1 MTSKYQPMVYAALIS
16 LLLVACSGESKK
28 EEASASETEIKAAPQ
43 IEVARYKD
51 GDMVKEGDAI
61 KLSFTLPKEAE
72 NPDSIV
78 LTLNEKPFQKGLQTS
93 ATIATNGL
101 KMGRQR
107 IVIEAYKGGTVAAE
121 RYLSLNIKSSIK
133 PASYRYTVAATY
145 PHDTRAYTQGLA
157 FDGNTL
163 YEGTGQRGIS
173 DLRIVDLKSGQV
185 VKNVPLPDQ
194 VFGEG
199 IAILGDKIYQLSWQ
213 EQRGFIYKKGTL
225 ERIGEFTYAGEGWG
239 LTTDGKVLYQSDGTR
254 AIRIVDPANLTEKG
268 RIEVYDNVGAVEY
281 INELEYIDGELW
293 ANIYQADK
301 VARIDPETGKVL
313 GYIDFS
319 NLLSR
324 EDYSETTD
332 VLNGIA
338 YHKATGKVYVTGKN
352 WPKLFEVKVVKK

>member
-1 MTSKYQPMVYAALIS
+1 MSKHQPMVYAALLSLSLIS
-16 LLLVACSGESKK
+16 CSGDSKK
-28 EEASASETEIKAAPQ
+28 EATSASETEIKAAPQ
-43 IEVARYKD
+43 IEVSRYKE
-51 GDMVKEGDAI
+51 GDMIKEGDAI
-61 KLSFTLPKEAE
+61 ALSFTLPKEAA

-78 LTLNEKPFQKGLQTS
+78 VSLNDKPIQKGLQTS
-93 ATIATNGL
+93 ATITTNGM

-107 IVIEAYKGGTVAAE
+107 IVIEAYKGGTIAAE
-121 RYLSLNIKSSIK
+121 KYLSLNIKSASK
-133 PASYRYTVAATY
+133 PASYRYTVVATY

-185 VKNVPLPDQ
+185 VKNTPLPDQ

-213 EQRGFIYKKGTL
+213 EQRGFVYDKKTFQKVS
-225 ERIGEFTYAGEGWG
+225 EFTYAGEGWG
-239 LTTDGKVLYQSDGTR
+239 LTTDGKMLYQSDGTR
-254 AIRIVDPANLTEKG
+254 AIRIIDPANLTEKS
-268 RIEVYDNVGAVEY
+268 RIEVFDNVGPVEY
-281 INELEYIDGELW
+281 INELEYINGELW
-293 ANIYQADK
+293 ANIYQTDK
-301 VARIDPETGKVL
+301 IARIDPETGRVL

-319 NLLSR
+319 NLLPK
-324 EDYSETTD
+324 EDYTESTD

-338 YHKATGKVYVTGKN
+338 YHKGTGKIYVTGKN